1 MAHLIDTMAYRT
13 NTATPWHGLGNTI
26 DGDDIDAWAQ
36 AAGLVWRINSAPVEF
51 TRPGADGTSHSDTV
65 PGQRVL
71 YRSDTAAP
79 LAVVSDRFKVVQ
91 PSEVLDFFKGVV
103 GHAGYRMDTA
113 GSLAGG
119 RKIWALARTGQD
131 AEVVPGDAI
140 KGYLLLATACD
151 GSMSTT
157 ATFTSVRVVCNNTL
171 TLAAGR
177 ADGAVRIPHNR
188 VFNAPDVRRI
198 LGVEAVGP
206 QWDSFIGRMRK
217 LADKDVSIN
226 DASDVVHEV
235 FGVDADAS
243 SHATRHVL
251 ALFRGRGMGA
261 GLEGVRGTAWG
272 LLNAITEY
280 ADHHAVQ
287 RSAGGRLD
295 SAWFGT
301 NAARKDRATSI
312 LETI

>member
-1 MAHLIDTMAYRT
+1 MAHLIDTIAYRA

-26 DGDDIDAWAQ
+26 DGDNIDDWAR
-36 AAGLVWRINSAPVEF
+36 AAGLTWRVDSAPAQF
-51 TRPGADGTSHSDTV
+51 THPGAEGGSLADV

-71 YRSDTAAP
+71 YRSDSCAP
-79 LAVVSDRFKVVQ
+79 LAIVSDRFKVVQ
-91 PSEVLDFFKGVV
+91 PSEVLDFFKGVA

-119 RKIWALARTGQD
+119 RKIWALASTGH
-131 AEVVPGDAI
+131 ATEVVPGDKV

-157 ATFTSVRVVCNNTL
+157 ATFTSVRVCCNNTL
-171 TLAAGR
+171 SCALKGTN
-177 ADGAVRIPHNR
+177 GAVRIPHNR
-188 VFNAPDVRRI
+188 TFNAAVVRRT
-198 LGVEAVGP
+198 LGIEVAGP

-217 LADKDVSIN
+217 LSNKPININ

-235 FGVDADAS
+235 FDVESDAS
-243 SHATRHVL
+243 SHATSRVL
-251 ALFRGRGMGA
+251 ALFRGRGRGSR
-261 GLEGVRGTAWG
+261 LEGVRGTAWG

-287 RSAGGRLD
+287 RTPGGRLD

-301 NAARKDRATSI
+301 NAARKDKALDILAT
-312 LETI
+312 L